1 MAAADRLHPVVVEAR
16 FDNEG
21 QVTPQRFTW
30 QGREYRVDSLGR
42 RWRDESGMHILIM
55 IPGEQVY
62 ELIFAP
68 DETRWYLKVP
78 VRDWV

>member
-1 MAAADRLHPVVVEAR
+1 
-16 FDNEG
+16 
-21 QVTPQRFTW
+21 
-30 QGREYRVDSLGR
+30 
-42 RWRDESGMHILIM
+42 MHILIM